1 MNRICS
7 LMLVGVTTLVATT
20 FSNDVIAEEVTL
32 RAVSYTPINSET
44 SSHFARFID
53 KVNAEGKGLVQIKF
67 LGGAPKVMTIFE
79 VGNAVSKGSIDIAN
93 VSGVF
98 YASLVPVANATF
110 YSEYTIQEL
119 RKLGVWETIV
129 DIHREKMNVHYL
141 ARARDR
147 MTLNYFVNKKIT
159 KPDFSGM
166 KIRSSTLHTPFIK
179 SLGGTPI
186 ETGLPQIYPAL
197 ERGVV
202 DGLGFPT
209 SLLMDFRLHEVV
221 EYRIEPSFY
230 RVDIALL
237 VNLRVWE
244 NKLNNEQR
252 AFLTKMGQWVESIN
266 MEDVEKNQAAKRR
279 QEDAG
284 MKVIRFTGQDCIDY
298 IRKGYEAGWAA
309 VTKRDPETATKLRKL
324 IYNPAEVEKAFCS

>member
-7 LMLVGVTTLVATT
+7 LLLVGFIALVAIT
-20 FSNDVIAEEVTL
+20 FSNNVMAEEVTL
-32 RAVSYTPINSET
+32 RAVSYTPINTET

-53 KVNAEGKGLVQIKF
+53 KVNAEGKGLVQIKY
-67 LGGAPKVMTIFE
+67 LGGAPKVMSIFE

-119 RKLGVWETIV
+119 RKMGVWKLIV

-166 KIRSSTLHTPFIK
+166 KMRSSTLHTPFIK
-179 SLGGTPI
+179 ALGGTPI

-202 DGLGFPT
+202 DGLGFVT
-209 SLLMDFRLHEVV
+209 SLMMDFRLHEVV
-221 EYRIEPSFY
+221 KYRIEPSFY
-230 RVDIALL
+230 RLDIALL
-237 VNLRVWE
+237 VNSRVWE

-252 AFLTKMGQWVESIN
+252 AFLTKMGEWVESIN
-266 MEDVEKNQAAKRR
+266 VEDIEKDKAAKKR

-284 MKVIRFTGQDCIDY
+284 MKVIRFTGQDCLDY

-309 VTKRDPETATKLRKL
+309 VIKRDPENAKKLRKL
-324 IYNPAEVEKAFCS
+324 IYNPAAVEKAFCS